1 MAAGLPVL
9 AAVNADSQGAQL
21 LRESGGGVIVEPE
34 NPAAL
39 IEGLKELMRDKKV
52 RQEMGARNRTYA
64 VEHFDRKKVLQ
75 AQETFLT
82 DIARGLHVK

>member
-1 MAAGLPVL
+1 MP
-9 AAVNADSQGAQL
+9 DSQGAKL
-21 LRESGGGVIVEPE
+21 LREAGGGVTVAPE

-52 RQEMGARNRTYA
+52 REGMGARNRTYA

-75 AQETFLT
+75 AQEVFLT
-82 DIARGLHVK
+82 DVVRDCLHEKR

>member
-1 MAAGLPVL
+1 M
-9 AAVNADSQGAQL
+9 NDFTSKL
-21 LRESGGGVIVEPE
+21 LRESGGGVIVQPE

-52 RQEMGARNRTYA
+52 REEMGARNRSYA

-82 DIARGLHVK
+82 DVVG